1 MKRLNVYIWAL
12 NYCMA
17 FFSVIIP
24 VYNKEQFLV
33 HTINSVLNQSFTDF
47 ELLLIDD
54 GSTDSSP
61 ALLNQF
67 TDERIKLI
75 SQNNQGVS
83 AARNLGIKEAKA
95 PYIAFLDADD
105 LWESDHLE
113 TMHNYCIQFPDES
126 LFNTAKSID
135 TGHQLIPARYAIS
148 KTANFELVNFF
159 EASGIEPV
167 LWTSSVVIK
176 KTALEQVGVFDTG
189 IKSGQDLDLWIR
201 LGLQFPVV
209 FIWHRTARYTYDAQS
224 LSKQTDLTPKK
235 MNFSTYAEWEIKNP
249 ALKRYL
255 DWNRYSLGIKSKLR
269 GDWAYYQE
277 MKKGIAFE
285 NLSIKKRLL
294 FALPAWVLRGLVR
307 LQPLLIALGLRRTLF
322 K

>member
-1 MKRLNVYIWAL
+1 MKRLNVYIWTL

-75 SQNNQGVS
+75 SQTNQGVS

-176 KTALEQVGVFDTG
+176 KTALEQVGVFETG

-235 MNFSTYAEWEIKNP
+235 MNFATYAEWEIKKP

-285 NLSIKKRLL
+285 NLSIKKRVL

>member
-1 MKRLNVYIWAL
+1 
-12 NYCMA
+12 MA

-33 HTINSVLNQSFTDF
+33 HTINSVLNQSFTNF
-47 ELLLIDD
+47 ELLLIND
-54 GSTDSSP
+54 GSTDNSL
-61 ALLNQF
+61 ALLNQY
-67 TDERIKLI
+67 TDKRIRLI
-75 SQNNQGVS
+75 SQTNQGVS
-83 AARNLGIKEAKA
+83 AARNLGIQEAKA
-95 PYIAFLDADD
+95 PYLAFLDADD
-105 LWESDHLE
+105 IWEPDHLE

-126 LFNTAKSID
+126 LFNTAKIID
-135 TGHQLIPARYAIS
+135 TGQQQIPAHYAFAQ
-148 KTANFELVNFF
+148 TADYELVNFF

-167 LWTSSVVIK
+167 LWTSSLVIK
-176 KTALEQVGVFDTG
+176 KTALDRVGNFDTT

-201 LGLQFPVV
+201 LGMHFQVV
-209 FIWHRTARYTYDAQS
+209 FIWQRTARYTFDAQS
-224 LSKQTDLTPKK
+224 LSKQTALTPKK
-235 MNFSTYAEWEIKNP
+235 INFSTYAAWEKENP

-285 NLSIKKRLL
+285 NLSIKKRVL
-294 FALPAWVLRGLVR
+294 FALPAWVLHGLVR
-307 LQPLLIALGLRRTLF
+307 LQPLLITLGLRRTLF

>member
-1 MKRLNVYIWAL
+1 
-12 NYCMA
+12 MA

-24 VYNKEQFLV
+24 VYNKERFLEK
-33 HTINSVLNQSFTDF
+33 TINSVLNQSFTNF
-47 ELLLIDD
+47 ELLLIND
-54 GSTDSSP
+54 GSTDNSL

-67 TDERIKLI
+67 TDKRIRLI
-75 SQNNQGVS
+75 SQTNQGVS
-83 AARNLGIKEAKA
+83 AARNLGIQEAKS
-95 PYIAFLDADD
+95 PYLAFLDADD
-105 LWESDHLE
+105 IWEPDHLE

-126 LFNTAKSID
+126 LFNTAKCID
-135 TGHQLIPARYAIS
+135 TGHQQIPAHYAFP
-148 KTANFELVNFF
+148 KTADFELVNFF

-176 KTALEQVGVFDTG
+176 KTALDRVGNFDST

-201 LGLQFPVV
+201 LGMHFQVV
-209 FIWHRTARYTYDAQS
+209 FIWQRTARYTFDAQS
-224 LSKQTDLTPKK
+224 LSKQTALTPKK
-235 MNFSTYAEWEIKNP
+235 MNFSTYAAWEKENP

-285 NLSIKKRLL
+285 NLSIKKRVL
-294 FALPAWVLRGLVR
+294 FALPAWVLHGLVR
-307 LQPLLIALGLRRTLF
+307 LQSLLIALGLRRTLF

>member
-1 MKRLNVYIWAL
+1 
-12 NYCMA
+12 MA

-24 VYNKEQFLV
+24 VYNKERFLEK
-33 HTINSVLNQSFTDF
+33 TINSVLNQSFTNF
-47 ELLLIDD
+47 ELLLIND
-54 GSTDSSP
+54 GSTDNSL
-61 ALLNQF
+61 ALLNQY
-67 TDERIKLI
+67 TDKRIRLI
-75 SQNNQGVS
+75 SQTNQGVS
-83 AARNLGIKEAKA
+83 AARNLGIQEAKA
-95 PYIAFLDADD
+95 PYLAFLDADD

-126 LFNTAKSID
+126 LFNTAKCID
-135 TGHQLIPARYAIS
+135 TGHQQIPAHYAFP
-148 KTANFELVNFF
+148 KTADFELVNFF

-176 KTALEQVGVFDTG
+176 KTALEQVGVFDAG

-201 LGLQFPVV
+201 MGMHFQVV
-209 FIWHRTARYTYDAQS
+209 FIWQRTARYTFDAQS
-224 LSKQTDLTPKK
+224 LSKQTALTPKK
-235 MNFSTYAEWEIKNP
+235 INFSTYAAWEKENP

-285 NLSIKKRLL
+285 NLSIKKRVL
-294 FALPAWVLRGLVR
+294 FALPAWVLHGLVR

>member
-1 MKRLNVYIWAL
+1 MKRLNVYIWTL

-75 SQNNQGVS
+75 SQTNQGVS
-83 AARNLGIKEAKA
+83 AARNLGIKAAKA

-176 KTALEQVGVFDTG
+176 KTALEQVGIFDAG

-235 MNFSTYAEWEIKNP
+235 MNFSTYAEWEIKKP

-285 NLSIKKRLL
+285 NLSIKKRVL